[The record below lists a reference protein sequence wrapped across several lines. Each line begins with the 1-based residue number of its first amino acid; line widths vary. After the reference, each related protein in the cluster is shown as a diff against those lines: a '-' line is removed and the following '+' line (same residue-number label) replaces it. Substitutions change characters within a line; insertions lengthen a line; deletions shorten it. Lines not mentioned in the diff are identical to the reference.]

1 MLPLVL
7 PLSVPQAKRIEAAA
21 ISAGVV
27 SLANYTGVLRFYST
41 YQFLG
46 YTAVGTALI
55 CIVNQ
60 TLEGA

>member
-7 PLSVPQAKRIEAAA
+7 PLSVPQAKRIEAAV

-27 SLANYTGVLRFYST
+27 TLADLAGILRYYSAF
-41 YQFLG
+41 QFLG